1 MLELK
6 NVGYCM
12 DDRRILQDISLSI
25 NRGEAVAVIGPSG
38 SGKSTLLR
46 LIGDLISPTE
56 GTIYFEGKP
65 YETYTP
71 ETLRL
76 RVSYLSQSIEL
87 FGTTIADNLAFP
99 ALVRK
104 DTFDEARAKMLMAAV
119 GLQHYKLSDSVQR
132 MSGGE
137 KQRVTIA
144 RQLMYRPDILLLD
157 EATSALDHENS
168 EHVEQLIFD
177 IVAQGTTVLWITHDD
192 AQSHRHF
199 DRRIVIQNGVLC
211 KECD

>member
-6 NVGYCM
+6 NVGYSM
-12 DDRRILQDISLSI
+12 DDRRILHDISLSI

-46 LIGDLISPTE
+46 MIGDLISPTE
-56 GTIYFEGKP
+56 GTIYFEGEP
-65 YETYTP
+65 YESYTP

-99 ALVRK
+99 SLIRK
-104 DTFDEARAKMLMAAV
+104 DTFDEARAKALMRAV
-119 GLQHYKLSDSVQR
+119 GLHHYKLSDSVQR

-157 EATSALDHENS
+157 EATSALDQENS
-168 EHVEQLIFD
+168 DLVEKLIFD
-177 IVAQGTTVLWITHDD
+177 IVAQGTAVLWITHDD
-192 AQSHRHF
+192 AQSHRRF
-199 DRRIVIQNGVLC
+199 DRRIVIQNGTLC